1 MIFSVK
7 RPQISCYSSPPTHV
21 FIFVLRDISLSIF
34 RMCTF
39 SSNCIPY
46 TCLQVYMVFKSNFS
60 PNRQFVSCFLKL
72 EATAYYACCTPRVS
86 RSFLSS
92 EHFVL
97 TTTVLDLYSTSSVL
111 SGKYCDLIFRR
122 QSY

>member
-1 MIFSVK
+1 
-7 RPQISCYSSPPTHV
+7 
-21 FIFVLRDISLSIF
+21 
-34 RMCTF
+34 
-39 SSNCIPY
+39 
-46 TCLQVYMVFKSNFS
+46 MVFKSNFS

-97 TTTVLDLYSTSSVL
+97 TTTVLDLYSTSVRL
-111 SGKYCDLIFRR
+111 VGGKYCDLILPSIVLGNLERGWNLDIF
-122 QSY
+122 Q